1 MYFTNRNHSSIHR
14 KGVKTMKKRFLVQDN
29 GFTVLEVLLAIVIIV
44 IGLFAVL
51 SMVTTVIKGNRH
63 SKRVTT
69 ATTMAQDKIEYFKK
83 AGYTNV
89 TGTSTVS
96 SDYYLVA
103 SVEDNTPHNNTK
115 TITINV
121 YWSPATSTS
130 FYKVEVKTIIAKE

>member
-1 MYFTNRNHSSIHR
+1 MYFTNKDHSIIQR
-14 KGVKTMKKRFLVQDN
+14 KSVKSMKKRFLVQDN

-51 SMVTTVIKGNRH
+51 SMVTTVIKGNAH

-89 TGTSTVS
+89 TGTSR
-96 SDYYLVA
+96 
-103 SVEDNTPHNNTK
+103 
-115 TITINV
+115 
-121 YWSPATSTS
+121 
-130 FYKVEVKTIIAKE
+130 IIIQKPLQ